1 MSKTK
6 TAAST
11 KGRSPSGRTG
21 VRAPRE
27 QSPSGQGAL
36 RTSKKKSALHSGK
49 SQQEAKAAVSSA
61 KAKKSPIRKTTSSK
75 QAKAVTS
82 KTSDKSKAA
91 SRPLKPSKN
100 ELNTVSKSAAV
111 PSSKAK
117 RASKTQET
125 EKANGVAK
133 AKERHKTPPAR
144 KANNQDNAGST
155 RSNLALRPVVK
166 EATKGKLA
174 AKGATESKA
183 TKPQTKPSL
192 KAHKPSK
199 TGEKPA
205 KTPASKSEP
214 KTATKPVA
222 KTPAATPKITMPKT
236 SSKSANESK
245 SAKAPTKPES
255 KSKATLKTP
264 AKPKAEAKSV
274 KTRAATKP
282 APVKTESEDAK
293 PKKAASEPGAKETS
307 KTATARTPAAS
318 KLKVSTPTKL
328 APKTSSKS
336 TAVIEEAEE
345 LLEEDLALDA
355 DELEAPELEIA
366 DADELEAEPDLDMLV
381 PPTPKAGKLAAV
393 ALVEEEIGE
402 EVLEAD
408 LEDIEILEPDFEL
421 GTLPVEEAEEELE
434 EDLPLPRI
442 STSDPVR
449 QYLHEIGQVPLLTLE
464 EEIDLARRVE
474 DGVAAAQR
482 LAEETGLEA
491 ELIRHVLRS
500 QVQGSSRVTNIPG
513 TELRIDPDTVQAV
526 DARLRALPRE
536 VKRHL
541 HIARDGE
548 ICRQHLIEANLR
560 LVVSIAK
567 KYTGRG
573 LSFLDLIQEG
583 NQGLIRAVEK
593 FEYKRRYKFSTYA
606 TWWIRQAINRAIAD
620 QARTIRIPV
629 HMVETINKLTRT
641 ARQMQQEL
649 GREPA
654 YEEIAEAMGPG
665 WDAKKVEET
674 FKIAQ
679 EPVSLETPIGDEKDS
694 FYGDFIPD
702 EHMASPVDSAAQSM
716 LSEELEKA
724 LNKLSEREAMVLK
737 LRKGLIDGREHT
749 LEEVGAYFG
758 VTRERI
764 RQIENKALRKLKY
777 HESRTRKL
785 RDFLD

>member
-1 MSKTK
+1 MSKSK
-6 TAAST
+6 SAAST
-11 KGRSPSGRTG
+11 KGKALSKSAPKEKRTTQT
-21 VRAPRE
+21 AT
-27 QSPSGQGAL
+27 QAA
-36 RTSKKKSALHSGK
+36 TTKSKKPLVKEESSVNPPKSGSSSSKKSSQPASSVSESATKETAKARPSKPEKSGPHTKAPSSTTQPVKQSMAKKTSQSTRSNKAAQTPEPQGKATTKTQEAPKQPSKSARKEVARKTS
-49 SQQEAKAAVSSA
+49 SEAKAA
-61 KAKKSPIRKTTSSK
+61 
-75 QAKAVTS
+75 
-82 KTSDKSKAA
+82 SKA
-91 SRPLKPSKN
+91 S
-100 ELNTVSKSAAV
+100 T
-111 PSSKAK
+111 
-117 RASKTQET
+117 KTQ
-125 EKANGVAK
+125 
-133 AKERHKTPPAR
+133 
-144 KANNQDNAGST
+144 S
-155 RSNLALRPVVK
+155 
-166 EATKGKLA
+166 KG
-174 AKGATESKA
+174 
-183 TKPQTKPSL
+183 
-192 KAHKPSK
+192 
-199 TGEKPA
+199 
-205 KTPASKSEP
+205 
-214 KTATKPVA
+214 
-222 KTPAATPKITMPKT
+222 
-236 SSKSANESK
+236 
-245 SAKAPTKPES
+245 
-255 KSKATLKTP
+255 
-264 AKPKAEAKSV
+264 
-274 KTRAATKP
+274 
-282 APVKTESEDAK
+282 
-293 PKKAASEPGAKETS
+293 
-307 KTATARTPAAS
+307 
-318 KLKVSTPTKL
+318 
-328 APKTSSKS
+328 
-336 TAVIEEAEE
+336 TAVLEQDETLLDEE
-345 LLEEDLALDA
+345 LAVGA
-355 DELEAPELEIA
+355 DELEAPDLE
-366 DADELEAEPDLDMLV
+366 DLDVEPDLDDLTAPPRKGGALAVV
-381 PPTPKAGKLAAV
+381 PLAD
-393 ALVEEEIGE
+393 EDISEEI
-402 EVLEAD
+402 LEAD

-421 GTLPVEEAEEELE
+421 GTLPIEEVEEEVE

-474 DGVAAAQR
+474 EGVAAAQR
-482 LAEETGLEA
+482 LAEETGLDA

-513 TELRIDPDTVQAV
+513 TELRIDPETIAAV

-536 VKRHL
+536 VKRYL

-593 FEYKRRYKFSTYA
+593 FEFKRRFKFSTYA

-649 GREPA
+649 GREPS

-724 LNKLSEREAMVLK
+724 LGKLSEREAMVLK

>member
-1 MSKTK
+1 MVSAAKVK
-6 TAAST
+6 KPLAKKQAAS
-11 KGRSPSGRTG
+11 
-21 VRAPRE
+21 
-27 QSPSGQGAL
+27 
-36 RTSKKKSALHSGK
+36 
-49 SQQEAKAAVSSA
+49 SSA
-61 KAKKSPIRKTTSSK
+61 KAKAS
-75 QAKAVTS
+75 AS
-82 KTSDKSKAA
+82 KTAGKSKAFAKPLKTTKPQLKTTAKTAAKPGKDKLVGKAKTQLQSKVAAKAKPTTPVKAKAPSKHQPVRKA
-91 SRPLKPSKN
+91 SPQQKAASARSKTALKPS
-100 ELNTVSKSAAV
+100 
-111 PSSKAK
+111 
-117 RASKTQET
+117 
-125 EKANGVAK
+125 
-133 AKERHKTPPAR
+133 
-144 KANNQDNAGST
+144 
-155 RSNLALRPVVK
+155 
-166 EATKGKLA
+166 
-174 AKGATESKA
+174 AKGATQAKSKA
-183 TKPQTKPSL
+183 KPTKPQPKPVAKPAL
-192 KAHKPSK
+192 KPGKAIAR
-199 TGEKPA
+199 PA
-205 KTPASKSEP
+205 KTPGSKP
-214 KTATKPVA
+214 KVKTVSKPAPKPVA
-222 KTPAATPKITMPKT
+222 KAPAKTPLKPMPKT
-236 SSKSANESK
+236 PTKSAIKPDSKSV
-245 SAKAPTKPES
+245 KAPTMPER
-255 KSKATLKTP
+255 KGKAAAKTP
-264 AKPKAEAKSV
+264 AKAEAPSPRKA
-274 KTRAATKP
+274 KAATKP
-282 APVKTESEDAK
+282 APAKTAAKTES
-293 PKKAASEPGAKETS
+293 KAAEPEPKVASKPEAK
-307 KTATARTPAAS
+307 ATAKVPAAS
-318 KLKVSTPTKL
+318 KPKTGATPTKP
-328 APKTSSKS
+328 AAKTSPKS
-336 TAVIEEAEE
+336 TAVLEEDED
-345 LLEEDLALDA
+345 LLEGEDLALDA
-355 DELEAPELEIA
+355 DELEAPEIEMA
-366 DADELEAEPDLDMLV
+366 EVDDLEATPDLDELV
-381 PPTPKAGKLAAV
+381 PPTPKAGKLAV
-393 ALVEEEIGE
+393 PLDEEIGE
-402 EVLEAD
+402 EILEGD
-408 LEDIEILEPDFEL
+408 LEDIEILEPDFAL
-421 GTLPVEEAEEELE
+421 GTLPVEEAEEEIE
-434 EDLPLPRI
+434 DDLPLPRI

-500 QVQGSSRVTNIPG
+500 QVQGSSRVSNIPG

-526 DARLRALPRE
+526 DARLRALDRM

-724 LNKLSEREAMVLK
+724 LGKLSEREAMVLK

>member
-1 MSKTK
+1 MSKK
-6 TAAST
+6 SSQPNNKPTAASNQPET
-11 KGRSPSGRTG
+11 
-21 VRAPRE
+21 RE
-27 QSPSGQGAL
+27 
-36 RTSKKKSALHSGK
+36 
-49 SQQEAKAAVSSA
+49 KAA
-61 KAKKSPIRKTTSSK
+61 KAKKSMGKTESAQPEAK
-75 QAKAVTS
+75 QASEPKRKEPAKKPADSKPKAQ
-82 KTSDKSKAA
+82 
-91 SRPLKPSKN
+91 
-100 ELNTVSKSAAV
+100 SAV
-111 PSSKAK
+111 SSKAQ
-117 RASKTQET
+117 S
-125 EKANGVAK
+125 
-133 AKERHKTPPAR
+133 
-144 KANNQDNAGST
+144 
-155 RSNLALRPVVK
+155 
-166 EATKGKLA
+166 
-174 AKGATESKA
+174 KGA
-183 TKPQTKPSL
+183 
-192 KAHKPSK
+192 
-199 TGEKPA
+199 
-205 KTPASKSEP
+205 
-214 KTATKPVA
+214 
-222 KTPAATPKITMPKT
+222 
-236 SSKSANESK
+236 
-245 SAKAPTKPES
+245 
-255 KSKATLKTP
+255 
-264 AKPKAEAKSV
+264 
-274 KTRAATKP
+274 
-282 APVKTESEDAK
+282 
-293 PKKAASEPGAKETS
+293 
-307 KTATARTPAAS
+307 
-318 KLKVSTPTKL
+318 
-328 APKTSSKS
+328 
-336 TAVIEEAEE
+336 AVLEHDEVQMDEE
-345 LLEEDLALDA
+345 LAIGA
-355 DELEAPELEIA
+355 DELEAPDLAIAEVEDLEV
-366 DADELEAEPDLDMLV
+366 EPDLDNLV
-381 PPTPKAGKLAAV
+381 APIPKVGALAAV
-393 ALVEEEIGE
+393 ALADDEIAEEI
-402 EVLEAD
+402 LEAN

-421 GTLPVEEAEEELE
+421 GTLPIEEAEEEIE

-474 DGVAAAQR
+474 EGVAAAQR
-482 LAEETGLEA
+482 LAEETGLDA

-513 TELRIDPDTVQAV
+513 TELRIDPEAIAAV

-536 VKRHL
+536 VKRYL

-593 FEYKRRYKFSTYA
+593 FEFKRRFKFSTYA

-724 LNKLSEREAMVLK
+724 LGKLSEREAMVLK

>member
-1 MSKTK
+1 MSKKPSRKPTEATEQPETSKAVRKSKKASLVEPAPKSVGKK
-6 TAAST
+6 TAAS
-11 KGRSPSGRTG
+11 KPKSGSP
-21 VRAPRE
+21 
-27 QSPSGQGAL
+27 
-36 RTSKKKSALHSGK
+36 
-49 SQQEAKAAVSSA
+49 
-61 KAKKSPIRKTTSSK
+61 
-75 QAKAVTS
+75 
-82 KTSDKSKAA
+82 
-91 SRPLKPSKN
+91 
-100 ELNTVSKSAAV
+100 
-111 PSSKAK
+111 
-117 RASKTQET
+117 
-125 EKANGVAK
+125 
-133 AKERHKTPPAR
+133 
-144 KANNQDNAGST
+144 
-155 RSNLALRPVVK
+155 
-166 EATKGKLA
+166 
-174 AKGATESKA
+174 
-183 TKPQTKPSL
+183 
-192 KAHKPSK
+192 
-199 TGEKPA
+199 
-205 KTPASKSEP
+205 
-214 KTATKPVA
+214 
-222 KTPAATPKITMPKT
+222 
-236 SSKSANESK
+236 K
-245 SAKAPTKPES
+245 SAKGTVVAEPE
-255 KSKATLKTP
+255 
-264 AKPKAEAKSV
+264 
-274 KTRAATKP
+274 
-282 APVKTESEDAK
+282 EDI
-293 PKKAASEPGAKETS
+293 
-307 KTATARTPAAS
+307 
-318 KLKVSTPTKL
+318 LD
-328 APKTSSKS
+328 
-336 TAVIEEAEE
+336 EE
-345 LLEEDLALDA
+345 LVADMDELEPPDLEEDL
-355 DELEAPELEIA
+355 EVG
-366 DADELEAEPDLDMLV
+366 PDLDEIA
-381 PPTPKAGKLAAV
+381 PPPRKGGGLAPA
-393 ALVEEEIGE
+393 ALSDEDLTEEL
-402 EVLEAD
+402 LEAD
-408 LEDIEILEPDFEL
+408 LEDIEMLEPDFEL
-421 GTLPVEEAEEELE
+421 GTLPIDEAEEEIE

-474 DGVAAAQR
+474 EGVAAAQR
-482 LAEETGLEA
+482 LAEETGLDA

-500 QVQGSSRVTNIPG
+500 QVQGSSRVASIPG
-513 TELRIDPDTVQAV
+513 TDLRIDPETIAAV

-536 VKRHL
+536 VKRYL

-593 FEYKRRYKFSTYA
+593 FEFKRRFKFSTYA

-649 GREPA
+649 GREPS
-654 YEEIAEAMGPG
+654 YEEIADAMGPG

-724 LNKLSEREAMVLK
+724 LGKLSEREAMVLK